1 MTDDI
6 TGPVGSVDLPVLQ
19 QIRTLLIEEEP
30 LIESTRF
37 DDPINPT
44 ELIVDLTLSD
54 RSHSRLEV
62 TWWQTGAY
70 RFHYTESDGI
80 DFRYD
85 NHPKS
90 SVPDAHFHPPPNAG
104 PAEPSFLQ
112 SATRPLVITRA
123 IVTRIREAIV
133 DGNGLDRLNE

>member
-6 TGPVGSVDLPVLQ
+6 TGPVGPVDLPVLQ
-19 QIRTLLIEEEP
+19 QIRIFFIKEEP

-37 DDPINPT
+37 DDPSNLT
-44 ELIVDLTLSD
+44 ELVVNFTLAGRLT
-54 RSHSRLEV
+54 SRLEV

-70 RFHYTESDGI
+70 RFHYTESDCI
-80 DFRYD
+80 DYRYD

-90 SVPDAHFHPPPNAG
+90 SVPDAHFHPPPDAG

-112 SATRPLVITRA
+112 SATRPLVISRA
-123 IVTRIREAIV
+123 IMTRIREAIGG
-133 DGNGLDRLNE
+133 GNGLDRFNG

>member
-1 MTDDI
+1 MTDDFS
-6 TGPVGSVDLPVLQ
+6 GPVGPVDLPVLQ
-19 QIRTLLIEEEP
+19 QIRTFFMEEEP
-30 LIESTRF
+30 LAESTRF
-37 DDPINPT
+37 DDPVNPT
-44 ELIVDLTLSD
+44 ELIVEFTLAD
-54 RSHSRLEV
+54 RSSARLEV

-70 RFHYTESDGI
+70 RFHYTEPDGI

-90 SVPDAHFHPPPNAG
+90 SAPDVHFHPPPDAG

-123 IVTRIREAIV
+123 TMTRIREAIV
-133 DGNGLDRLNE
+133 DEEGLNRLNE

>member
-19 QIRTLLIEEEP
+19 QIQTLLIEQEP
-30 LIESTRF
+30 LVESTRF

-44 ELIVDLTLSD
+44 ELVVEFTLAD

-80 DFRYD
+80 NFRYD

-90 SVPDAHFHPPPNAG
+90 AVPDAHFHPPPNAG
-104 PAEPSFLQ
+104 LAESSFLG

-123 IVTRIREAIV
+123 IVTRVREAIV
-133 DGNGLDRLNE
+133 DGNSLNRLNE

>member
-6 TGPVGSVDLPVLQ
+6 AGPVGSVDLPVLQ

-30 LIESTRF
+30 LAESTQF
-37 DDPINPT
+37 DDPISPT
-44 ELIVDLTLSD
+44 ELVVEFTLVD

-70 RFHYTESDGI
+70 RFHYTEPDGI
-80 DFRYD
+80 GFRYD

-90 SVPDAHFHPPPNAG
+90 AVPDAHFHPPPDAG
-104 PAEPSFLQ
+104 PAEPSFLGP
-112 SATRPLVITRA
+112 ATRPLVITRA

-133 DGNGLDRLNE
+133 DRNSLDRLNE